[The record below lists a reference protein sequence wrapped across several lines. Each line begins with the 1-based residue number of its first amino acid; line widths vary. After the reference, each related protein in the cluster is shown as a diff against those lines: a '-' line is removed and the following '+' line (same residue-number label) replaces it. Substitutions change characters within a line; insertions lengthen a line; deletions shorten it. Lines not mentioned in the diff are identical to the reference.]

1 MKDEFRKGLKYGIVT
16 IISII
21 FGVFAIYVNRVH
33 ADENYTICNPEN
45 YMQYSSFVGANQYA
59 FFDADILNAKGPTK
73 VVAAIGRDGDQTIS
87 VWEFMPNGV
96 TNNFKLAPNSNK
108 ALRYVD
114 QSNRPFTLHY
124 YHDGDSFDVMVEGD
138 TNVVLQHYKDSDSR
152 IISREISEPR
162 PRLINQTINYLDNN
176 GKRIAPSIG
185 HNVMTGMIYQT
196 KRRVFP
202 GYLLTETPSNAD
214 DRMNESNVPG
224 TVRTIKYHG
233 GIGATIKYTQM
244 DDSGTAIA
252 DIYYGGA
259 KIGNSM
265 MLEPFGHG
273 TAHLSFVGGMTI
285 PLENDFG
292 NQTRT
297 INYVYKRL
305 GSWKISVPGKP
316 EQDIAYQN
324 DPSDSTK
331 IAAQN
336 QIVPYVEGYTVECS
350 NGSLQQV
357 SANKCDGYRL
367 SSPEDPFKDGVVS
380 YVADNSAESN
390 ANGENQN
397 PQQEKVA
404 AGSNNDRNVKKF
416 QVDRQ
421 KDQPRQTEVIAP
433 TEFAVKQKAAQ
444 PGESKK
450 NFGLLPQT
458 GDFSSNLCFF
468 GAVIVGIL
476 AICGLVMLDRRFNLD
491 NRQK

>member
-1 MKDEFRKGLKYGIVT
+1 MKDEFRKRLKYGIVT

-59 FFDADILNAKGPTK
+59 FFDADILNAKGPTR

-87 VWEFMPNGV
+87 VWEFMPNGA

-138 TNVVLQHYKDSDSR
+138 TNVVLQHYKDSDSQ
-152 IISREISEPR
+152 IISREISEPT

-224 TVRTIKYHG
+224 TVRTI
-233 GIGATIKYTQM
+233 
-244 DDSGTAIA
+244 
-252 DIYYGGA
+252 
-259 KIGNSM
+259 
-265 MLEPFGHG
+265 
-273 TAHLSFVGGMTI
+273 
-285 PLENDFG
+285 
-292 NQTRT
+292 
-297 INYVYKRL
+297 NYVYKRL

-336 QIVPYVEGYTVECS
+336 QTVPYVEGYTVKCS

-397 PQQEKVA
+397 PQQENVTD
-404 AGSNNDRNVKKF
+404 GSDNDRNVRKF

-433 TEFAVKQKAAQ
+433 AKFAVKQKAAQ
-444 PGESKK
+444 PSESKK

>member
-1 MKDEFRKGLKYGIVT
+1 MRDEERSFIEGALPFW
-16 IISII
+16 S
-21 FGVFAIYVNRVH
+21 
-33 ADENYTICNPEN
+33 ELEPEA
-45 YMQYSSFVGANQYA
+45 Q
-59 FFDADILNAKGPTK
+59 TK
-73 VVAAIGRDGDQTIS
+73 LLDGMS
-87 VWEFMPNGV
+87 RR
-96 TNNFKLAPNSNK
+96 KLAPGTVLHGGGGDCDGLFL
-108 ALRYVD
+108 LRSGQVRVFIV
-114 QSNRPFTLHY
+114 SEAGKEITLY
-124 YHDGDSFDVMVEGD
+124 RLFERDICLFSAACLFRNISFDVMVEGD
-138 TNVVLQHYKDSDSR
+138 TNVVLQHYKDSDSQ
-152 IISREISEPR
+152 IISREISEPT

-214 DRMNESNVPG
+214 DCMNESNVPG

-285 PLENDFG
+285 PLENYFG

-367 SSPEDPFKDGVVS
+367 SAPEDPFKDGVVS
-380 YVADNSAESN
+380 YVADNSAEIN

-397 PQQEKVA
+397 PQQEKVT
-404 AGSNNDRNVKKF
+404 AGSNNDRNVRKF

-433 TEFAVKQKAAQ
+433 TKFAVKQKAAQ
-444 PGESKK
+444 PSESKK

-468 GAVIVGIL
+468 GAVIVGL
-476 AICGLVMLDRRFNLD
+476 LVICGLVMLDRRFNLD

>member
-1 MKDEFRKGLKYGIVT
+1 MKDKFQKRLKCGIIT
-16 IISII
+16 ILSVIL
-21 FGVFAIYVNRVH
+21 GVFAFYVNKVH

-59 FFDADILNAKGPTK
+59 FFDADILNSKGPTR
-73 VVAAIGRDGDQTIS
+73 VIASIGRDGDQTIS

-108 ALRYVD
+108 ALRHVD
-114 QSNRPFTLHY
+114 QSNRPFTLRY

-138 TNVVLQHYKDSDSR
+138 TNVVLQHCKDSDSQ
-152 IISREISEPR
+152 IISREISEPT

-176 GKRIAPSIG
+176 GKKIAPSIG

-214 DRMNESNVPG
+214 DCMNESNVPG
-224 TVRTIKYHG
+224 TVRTIRYHG
-233 GIGATIKYTQM
+233 GLGATVKYTQM

-252 DIYYGGA
+252 DVYYGGA
-259 KIGNSM
+259 RIGNSM

-273 TAHLSFVGGMTI
+273 TAHLRFVGGMTI
-285 PLENDFG
+285 PLENYFG

-297 INYVYKRL
+297 INYVYKHL

-336 QIVPYVEGYTVECS
+336 QTVPYVEGYTVKCS
-350 NGSLQQV
+350 NGKLQQV
-357 SANKCDGYRL
+357 SENKRDGYRL
-367 SSPEDPFKDGVVS
+367 SAPEDPFKDGVVS
-380 YVADNSAESN
+380 YVADNAAESSG
-390 ANGENQN
+390 NGENQN
-397 PQQEKVA
+397 LQQEKVA
-404 AGSNNDRNVKKF
+404 ASSNNDWNVNR
-416 QVDRQ
+416 VPADRQ
-421 KDQPRQTEVIAP
+421 KDQPRQADVSAP
-433 TEFAVKQKAAQ
+433 SKFAVKQKAAQ
-444 PGESKK
+444 PSESKK

-476 AICGLVMLDRRFNLD
+476 AICGLVMLDYRFNLD
-491 NRQK
+491 NKQK

>member
-1 MKDEFRKGLKYGIVT
+1 MKDKFQKRLKCGIVT
-16 IISII
+16 ILSVIL
-21 FGVFAIYVNRVH
+21 GVFAFYVNKVH
-33 ADENYTICNPEN
+33 ADENYTIHNPGN

-59 FFDADILNAKGPTK
+59 FFDADILNSKEPTR

-108 ALRYVD
+108 ALRHVD
-114 QSNRPFTLHY
+114 QSNRPFTLRY

-138 TNVVLQHYKDSDSR
+138 TNVVLQHCKDSDSQ
-152 IISREISEPR
+152 IISREISEPT

-176 GKRIAPSIG
+176 GKKIAPSIG

-214 DRMNESNVPG
+214 DCMNESNVPG
-224 TVRTIKYHG
+224 TVRTIRYHG
-233 GIGATIKYTQM
+233 GLGAAVKYTQM

-259 KIGNSM
+259 RIGNSM

-273 TAHLSFVGGMTI
+273 TAHLRFVGGMTI
-285 PLENDFG
+285 PLENYFG

-336 QIVPYVEGYTVECS
+336 QTVPYVEGYTVKCS
-350 NGSLQQV
+350 NGNLQQV
-357 SANKCDGYRL
+357 SENKRDGYRL
-367 SSPEDPFKDGVVS
+367 SAPEDPFKDGVVS
-380 YVADNSAESN
+380 YVADNAAESSG
-390 ANGENQN
+390 NGENQN
-397 PQQEKVA
+397 PQQEKVTA
-404 AGSNNDRNVKKF
+404 VSNNDWNVKRV
-416 QVDRQ
+416 QADRQ
-421 KDQPRQTEVIAP
+421 KDQPRQADVATP
-433 TEFAVKQKAAQ
+433 SKFAVKQKAAQ
-444 PGESKK
+444 PSESKK

-476 AICGLVMLDRRFNLD
+476 AICGLVMLDYRFNLD
-491 NRQK
+491 NKQK

>member
-1 MKDEFRKGLKYGIVT
+1 MKDKFQKRLKCGIVT
-16 IISII
+16 ILSVIL
-21 FGVFAIYVNRVH
+21 GVFAFYVNKVH
-33 ADENYTICNPEN
+33 ADENYTIYNPGN

-59 FFDADILNAKGPTK
+59 FFDADILNSKEPTR

-108 ALRYVD
+108 SLRYVD
-114 QSNRPFTLHY
+114 QSNRPFTLRY

-138 TNVVLQHYKDSDSR
+138 TNVVLQHCKDSDSQ
-152 IISREISEPR
+152 IISREISEPT

-176 GKRIAPSIG
+176 GKKIAPSIG

-214 DRMNESNVPG
+214 DCMNESNVPG
-224 TVRTIKYHG
+224 TVRMIRYHG
-233 GIGATIKYTQM
+233 GLGAAVKYTQM
-244 DDSGTAIA
+244 DDYGTAIA

-259 KIGNSM
+259 RIGNSM

-273 TAHLSFVGGMTI
+273 TAHLRFVGGMTI
-285 PLENDFG
+285 PLENYFG

-336 QIVPYVEGYTVECS
+336 QTVPYVEGYTVKCS
-350 NGSLQQV
+350 NGNLQQV
-357 SANKCDGYRL
+357 SENKRDGYRL
-367 SSPEDPFKDGVVS
+367 SAPEDPFKDGVVS
-380 YVADNSAESN
+380 YVADNAAESSG
-390 ANGENQN
+390 NGENQN
-397 PQQEKVA
+397 LQQEKVA
-404 AGSNNDRNVKKF
+404 AGSNNDWNVNR
-416 QVDRQ
+416 VPADRQ
-421 KDQPRQTEVIAP
+421 KDQPRQADVSAP
-433 TEFAVKQKAAQ
+433 SKFAVKQKAAQ
-444 PGESKK
+444 PSESKK

-476 AICGLVMLDRRFNLD
+476 AICGLVMLDYRFNLD
-491 NRQK
+491 NKQK

>member
-1 MKDEFRKGLKYGIVT
+1 MRDEFQKRLKYSIVT
-16 IISII
+16 ILSII
-21 FGVFAIYVNRVH
+21 LGVFAIYVNKVH
-33 ADENYTICNPEN
+33 ADENYTIYNPEN

-59 FFDADILNAKGPTK
+59 FFGADIVNAKEPTR
-73 VVAAIGRDGDQTIS
+73 VVASIGRDGDQTIS

-108 ALRYVD
+108 ALRHVD
-114 QSNRPFTLHY
+114 QNNRPFTLHY

-138 TNVVLQHYKDSDSR
+138 TNVVLQHCKDSDSQ
-152 IISREISEPR
+152 IISREISEPT

-176 GKRIAPSIG
+176 GKKIAPSIG

-214 DRMNESNVPG
+214 DCMNESNVPG

-233 GIGATIKYTQM
+233 GVGATIKYTQM

-273 TAHLSFVGGMTI
+273 TAHLRFVGGMTI
-285 PLENDFG
+285 PLENYFG

-324 DPSDSTK
+324 DPSDPTK
-331 IAAQN
+331 LADQL
-336 QIVPYVEGYTVECS
+336 QDVPYVEGYTVKCS

-367 SSPEDPFKDGVVS
+367 SAPEDPFKDGVVS
-380 YVADNSAESN
+380 YVADNAAESN
-390 ANGENQN
+390 ANGKKQK
-397 PQQEKVA
+397 PQQEKVT
-404 AGSNNDRNVKKF
+404 AGSDVDRNVNKI
-416 QVDRQ
+416 QADCQ
-421 KDQPRQTEVIAP
+421 KNQPHQADAAVQ
-433 TEFAVKQKAAQ
+433 TEFADGQNAAKPNERKQT
-444 PGESKK
+444 
-450 NFGLLPQT
+450 FGLLPQT

-491 NRQK
+491 NKQK

>member
-1 MKDEFRKGLKYGIVT
+1 MKDEFQKKLKCGIVT
-16 IISII
+16 ILSII

-33 ADENYTICNPEN
+33 ADENYTIHNPEN
-45 YMQYSSFVGANQYA
+45 YMQYSSFIGENQYA
-59 FFDADILNAKGPTK
+59 FFDADIVNSKEPTR

-108 ALRYVD
+108 ALRHVD
-114 QSNRPFTLHY
+114 QNNRQFTLHY

-138 TNVVLQHYKDSDSR
+138 TNVVLQHYKDSDSK
-152 IISREISEPR
+152 IISREISEPT

-176 GKRIAPSIG
+176 GKKIAPSIG

-202 GYLLTETPSNAD
+202 GYLLTEIPSNAD
-214 DRMNESNVPG
+214 GCMNESNVPG
-224 TVRTIKYHG
+224 TVRTIRYHG
-233 GIGATIKYTQM
+233 GVGATIKYTQM

-273 TAHLSFVGGMTI
+273 TAYLRFVGGMTI
-285 PLENDFG
+285 PLENYFG

-324 DPSDSTK
+324 DSSDPTK
-331 IAAQN
+331 LADQN
-336 QIVPYVEGYTVECS
+336 PTVPYVKGYTVKCS

-357 SANKCDGYRL
+357 SANKQDGYRL

-380 YVADNSAESN
+380 YVADNAAESN
-390 ANGENQN
+390 GKNQN
-397 PQQEKVA
+397 LQQEKSAV
-404 AGSNNDRNVKKF
+404 GSNNDRNVRKI
-416 QVDRQ
+416 QANRQ
-421 KDQPRQTEVIAP
+421 KDQSRQTEVIAS

-444 PGESKK
+444 PSESKK

-458 GDFSSNLCFF
+458 GDFSSNLCFL

-476 AICGLVMLDRRFNLD
+476 SICGLVMLDRRFNLD
-491 NRQK
+491 NKQE